1 MLKIEEMYALIATSE
16 EGEGLTGMQVGNM
29 MMPMVAADKERVDSL
44 RQAAQHISNVS
55 GKEIKLVRF
64 SLREELEVIKPNE

>member
-1 MLKIEEMYALIATSE
+1 MLKIDELYAFIAIDN

-29 MMPMVAADKERVDSL
+29 MMPMVAANKERVDSL
-44 RQAAQHISNVS
+44 RQTAQHISNS
-55 GKEIKLVRF
+55 TGREIKLIKF